1 MRLSCFGATKACPV
15 RPRYKSVD
23 TQPFCRRP
31 LHHSVAIS
39 YAKSD
44 FHPHPLAMFR
54 HLSHAQNCVPGFGS
68 PPFSFCCKVPGGAFF
83 QSSICI
89 RSFGHSRYPSHVG
102 RVRLCAKPAAPPIN
116 ASKSTDLSTLSKS
129 NSNSSTQPTALDILR
144 SRGLFDAATADDEV
158 LQPLLSSPVGVY
170 MGFDPTAD
178 SLHLGNLLAIIA
190 LAWFQRQGHSIV
202 AVVGG
207 ATGKVGDPS
216 GKNLERPVLSK
227 ETIRHN
233 LIGIEANLRQVLDRC
248 AENTTESGGTPG
260 SLTVV
265 NNHDWIGQMTFLD
278 FLRDVGKHA
287 RVSSMLNKDS
297 VRSRLGSEDG
307 MSFTEFAYQ
316 LLQAYDFMHLNEH
329 HGVSFQLGGSD
340 QWGNITAGT
349 ELTRKLRG
357 QTVHGIT
364 IPLLTTS
371 DGRKFGK
378 SEKGAVWL
386 TPEKLSPYEFYQFL
400 FKTTDDDVIT
410 FLKRLTFLS
419 LDEVANIEKSMK
431 STDYEANTAQKRLA
445 EEVTRIVHGEEG
457 LEAAIAATAAAAPGS
472 KAVLNA
478 EILESIAGDMPNVWL
493 RHGELIGSCIV
504 DVMVRSDLQKSKGEA
519 RRLIKNGGAY
529 LNNQKITDA
538 SIIIRD
544 SELIDGRFL
553 LLSAGK
559 KNKLL
564 VRVQK

>member
-1 MRLSCFGATKACPV
+1 MF
-15 RPRYKSVD
+15 
-23 TQPFCRRP
+23 RP
-31 LHHSVAIS
+31 LSQ
-39 YAKSD
+39 
-44 FHPHPLAMFR
+44 
-54 HLSHAQNCVPGFGS
+54 AQSRLPGFGS
-68 PPFSFCCKVPGGAFF
+68 PPFPFCCEVSGSAFF
-83 QSSICI
+83 QSSTCI
-89 RSFGHSRYPSHVG
+89 RSFGHGQSAFEFG
-102 RVRLCAKPAAPPIN
+102 CVRLCAKPAAPPTH
-116 ASKSTDLSTLSKS
+116 ASKSTIPFTLSKS
-129 NSNSSTQPTALDILR
+129 SSNSTPSTALDILR

-202 AVVGG
+202 AVLGG

-216 GKNLERPVLSK
+216 GKNSERPVLSE

-233 LIGIEANLRQVLDRC
+233 LIGIEANLRQVLDRS
-248 AENTTESGGTPG
+248 AKHTTETGGTPG
-260 SLTVV
+260 SLRVV
-265 NNHDWIGQMTFLD
+265 NNHDWVGQMTFLD

-287 RVSSMLNKDS
+287 RVSTMLNKDS
-297 VRSRLGSEDG
+297 VRSRLSTEDG

-357 QTVHGIT
+357 RTVHGIT
-364 IPLLTTS
+364 IPLLTSS

-378 SEKGAVWL
+378 SEKGAIWL

-400 FKTTDDDVIT
+400 FKTTDDDVVT

-419 LDEVANIEKSMK
+419 LDEIADIESGMA
-431 STDYEANTAQKRLA
+431 STDYVANTAQRRLA

-472 KAVLNA
+472 NAVLNS
-478 EILESIAGDMPNVWL
+478 EILESIAGDMPSVWL
-493 RHGELIGSCIV
+493 RHEEVIGSCVV
-504 DVMVRSDLQKSKGEA
+504 DIMVQSNLQKSKGEA

-529 LNNQKITDA
+529 INNQKITDT
-538 SIIIRD
+538 SIVIGD

>member
-1 MRLSCFGATKACPV
+1 MLAALPRTRNRLPS
-15 RPRYKSVD
+15 
-23 TQPFCRRP
+23 
-31 LHHSVAIS
+31 
-39 YAKSD
+39 
-44 FHPHPLAMFR
+44 
-54 HLSHAQNCVPGFGS
+54 FGS
-68 PPFSFCCKVPGGAFF
+68 PPFQICRNALSSAFF
-83 QSSICI
+83 HSSICI
-89 RSFGHSRYPSHVG
+89 RSLAHSRNIPRPVG
-102 RVRLCAKPAAPPIN
+102 SVRLCVGISA
-116 ASKSTDLSTLSKS
+116 STDTSLPAIPSAPSKPTS
-129 NSNSSTQPTALDILR
+129 NISNQPSVIDTLR

-158 LQPLLSSPVGVY
+158 LRPLLSSPVGVY

-190 LAWFQRQGHSIV
+190 LAWFQRQGHPVV

-216 GKNLERPVLSK
+216 GKSTERPVLSG
-227 ETIRHN
+227 ETIRRN
-233 LIGIEANLRQVLDRC
+233 LIGIEANLRQVLDRS
-248 AENTTESGGTPG
+248 AKHVIETGGTPG

-265 NNHDWIGQMTFLD
+265 NNHDWVGQMSFLD

-287 RVSSMLNKDS
+287 RLNTMLNKES
-297 VRSRLGSEDG
+297 VRSRLSSEDG
-307 MSFTEFAYQ
+307 MSFTEFTYQ
-316 LLQAYDFMHLNEH
+316 LLQAYDFMYLNEH

-357 QTVHGIT
+357 QTVHGVT

-419 LDEVANIEKSMK
+419 LDDISLIEISMA
-431 STDYEANTAQKRLA
+431 SPDYVANTAQRRLA

-478 EILESIAGDMPNVWL
+478 KTLESIAGDMPNVWL
-493 RHGELIGSCIV
+493 QRGEVVGRNIV
-504 DVMVRSDLQKSKGEA
+504 DIMVQSDLQKSKGEA

-538 SIIIRD
+538 SIIIGD
-544 SELIDGRFL
+544 SELIEGRFI

-559 KNKLL
+559 KNRLL
-564 VRVQK
+564 VRIQK